1 MPTAPSSFQLMM
13 SDALDAYKGHTR
25 KDLFAHPLAAQ
36 LQTCDSPREILLLL
50 HRQIQ
55 ALNQSRS
62 THQRLTRLLDP
73 TVNVLYSFA
82 MVLGEGVSPVC
93 FKTCFRLRSAS
104 SYSFSWQVFSPA
116 KAIFTGIGILLLVGS
131 YLLYLRTGHLMSPS
145 QAVRDTRASHGIIVE
160 IFERMEFFFLRLE
173 IYTEVPPTTEMKEI
187 IVKIMIEV
195 LSILAIA
202 TKDINQ
208 CRMSGLFLY
217 ECDVAVD

>member
-1 MPTAPSSFQLMM
+1 MIVLPVPPPPNKLPGSPLPCSLMSRVHPMPTAPSSFQLMM

-73 TVNVLYSFA
+73 TVNVLYAFA
-82 MVLGEGVSPVC
+82 MVLGEGISPVC

-104 SYSFSWQVFSPA
+104 SYSLLGRFSH
-116 KAIFTGIGILLLVGS
+116 
-131 YLLYLRTGHLMSPS
+131 LRRRSL
-145 QAVRDTRASHGIIVE
+145 QE
-160 IFERMEFFFLRLE
+160 
-173 IYTEVPPTTEMKEI
+173 
-187 IVKIMIEV
+187 
-195 LSILAIA
+195 LAY
-202 TKDINQ
+202 
-208 CRMSGLFLY
+208 SF
-217 ECDVAVD
+217 